1 MLLPMKLSMIG
12 LGRMG
17 GNMSRRLMKAGHSVV
32 AFDRN
37 PETVQAF
44 ALEGAIAASSLED
57 AVGKAKADNQP
68 TIVWVM
74 VPSGK
79 PTLDTVLEAAKH
91 LEKGDIIIDGGNSFY
106 KDSIATGQQL
116 EALGIHYIDCGTS
129 GGVWGLENGYCLMVG
144 GALEAC
150 KTCEPIFLALA
161 QTDGYLHA
169 GAQGAGHFTKMVHN
183 GIEYG
188 MMQAIGEGLD
198 IIESGPFDVDLRALT
213 KLWNHG
219 SVVRS
224 WLMELAER
232 AFASEAHLESIKD
245 YVEDSGEG
253 RWTIQ
258 TAMEYNVPAPI
269 ITLSLLERFH
279 SRDDVSF
286 SAKVVA
292 ALRNQFGGHA
302 VKPDLKQ

>member
-1 MLLPMKLSMIG
+1 MIG

-17 GNMSRRLMKAGHSVV
+17 GNMTRRLMKAGHSVV

-37 PETVQAF
+37 PDTVKAF
-44 ALEGAIAASSLED
+44 ALEGAIAANSLED
-57 AVGKAKADNQP
+57 AIGKSKADGQP
-68 TIVWVM
+68 AVVWVM

-79 PTLDTVLEAAKH
+79 PTLDTVLEAAKY
-91 LEKGDIIIDGGNSFY
+91 LQKGDIIIDGGNSFY

-144 GALEAC
+144 GTLEAC
-150 KTCEPIFLALA
+150 KTCESIFLALA

-198 IIESGPFDVDLRALT
+198 IIESGPFDVDLHALT

-232 AFASEAHLESIKD
+232 AFSSEAHLESIKD

-302 VKPDLKQ
+302 VKADVKK